1 MDTTT
6 TGGVLVPRCIHDM
19 VAEQAA
25 RTPGATAVS
34 QRGRELTYA
43 ELDRSA
49 DALARRLRGAGV
61 GGGDI
66 VAVVLERS
74 IELIVALTG
83 ILKAGGAYLYLD
95 PAEPAEQRTR
105 ILHDAAAKYAVVDA
119 STRDKIPDVG
129 NVLDVEDRTD
139 PGAPPGPPPAIS
151 PDTPAYVC
159 YTSGSTG
166 EPKGVVVSHRAV
178 YRLIHRPS
186 WIDVRDDDV
195 FFQLTRIGFDVSTF
209 EIWMPLVRGLR
220 LALGPSVH
228 ADLDFAELTDLI
240 RGEGVTVLWLT
251 TGLFHKI
258 VAHHLDGLAG
268 VRHLLAGGDVLS
280 PAHVQRV
287 LTAYPDLIFTNGYGP
302 TENTTFSTCWTT
314 RTAGDAPRVPIGV
327 PIDGST
333 AAVLDENLQPVD
345 HGDVGE
351 LWVGGHGVATG
362 YLNRPAATAE
372 RFVADPDPAMPPGS
386 RMYRTGD
393 LVRWTDDGWLDFL
406 GRADRQVKIRGY
418 RVEPSTVE
426 MELLRQPGVEQA
438 AALTRTDGAGD
449 TRLIAYVAV
458 GPMDPASWNSFGT
471 KLREALQARV
481 PAHLVPWAIIVRS
494 EIPLNPNGKVDR
506 SSLPAEKISRN
517 VWNDYVAP
525 ADPVEH
531 RLAAIWS
538 DALDVEP
545 VGVQDNFFDLGGHSL
560 LAAELLAALQHEFD
574 VALPARTLYL
584 RPTIADLAEELRGR
598 ENGHG
603 AAVREESADVAVQ

>member
-1 MDTTT
+1 MNA
-6 TGGVLVPRCIHDM
+6 PRCVHDM
-19 VAEQAA
+19 VVAQAS
-25 RTPGATAVS
+25 RTPAATAVS
-34 QRGRELTYA
+34 QGGRTLTYRQL
-43 ELDRSA
+43 ESSSA
-49 DALARRLRGAGV
+49 ALAARLRAAGAG

-74 IELIVALTG
+74 VELITTLTA
-83 ILKAGGAYLYLD
+83 ILRAGGAYLYLD
-95 PAEPAEQRTR
+95 PAEPAEQRVK
-105 ILHDAAAKYAVVDA
+105 ILADAAARYAVVDD
-119 STRDKIPDVG
+119 STRDLVGDVPV
-129 NVLDVEDRTD
+129 VLNLDERT
-139 PGAPPGPPPAIS
+139 GPPAPAVPDPLLS

-166 EPKGVVVSHRAV
+166 EPKGVVVPHRAIF
-178 YRLIHRPS
+178 RLIDDPS

-209 EIWMPLVRGLR
+209 EIWTPLVRGLR

-228 ADLDFAELTDLI
+228 ANLDFAELTGMI
-240 RGEGVTVLWLT
+240 EAEGVTVLWLT

-258 VAHHLDGLAG
+258 VTHHLDGLAG
-268 VRHLLAGGDVLS
+268 IRHLLAGGDVLS

-287 LTAYPDLIFTNGYGP
+287 MAAYPDLIFTNGYGP

-314 RTAGDAPRVPIGV
+314 RDAGDAPRVPIGV
-327 PIDGST
+327 AIDGST
-333 AAVLDENLQPVD
+333 ATALDDKLREVD
-345 HGDVGE
+345 FGDVGE

-362 YLNRPAATAE
+362 YLNRPGATAE
-372 RFVADPDPAMPPGS
+372 RFVADPDPQVPPGS

-393 LVRWTDDGWLDFL
+393 LARFSPDGNLDFL

-418 RVEPSTVE
+418 RVEPSAVE
-426 MELLRQPGVEQA
+426 IELLRQPGVEQA

-458 GPMDPASWNSFGT
+458 GDMDPAQWNAFGT
-471 KLREALQARV
+471 ALREKLQATM

-494 EIPLNPNGKVDR
+494 HIPLNPNGKVDR
-506 SSLPAEKISRN
+506 STLPGEKIPRN
-517 VWNDYVAP
+517 VWNEYVEP
-525 ADPVEH
+525 GDSVEH

-538 DALDVEP
+538 DALDVEV

-560 LAAELLAALQHEFD
+560 LAAELLAALQDEFA

-584 RPTIADLAEELRGR
+584 RPTIADVAEELRGR
-598 ENGHG
+598 LNGTPG
-603 AAVREESADVAVQ
+603 

>member
-1 MDTTT
+1 MDT
-6 TGGVLVPRCIHDM
+6 PRCIHELF
-19 VAEQAA
+19 VEQAA
-25 RTPGATAVS
+25 RTPDATAVS
-34 QRGRELTYA
+34 QGRRVLTYRQ
-43 ELDRSA
+43 LDGVS
-49 DALARRLRGAGV
+49 DVLAQRLRVAGV
-61 GGGDI
+61 TSGDI

-74 IELIVALTG
+74 LELIVALTA

-105 ILHDAAAKYAVVDA
+105 ILSDAAARYAVVDA
-119 STRDKIPDVG
+119 ETRDQVG
-129 NVLDVEDRTD
+129 GVTNVLNLDD
-139 PGAPPGPPPAIS
+139 PPTVPAAAGSVLEIN

-166 EPKGVVVSHRAV
+166 DPKGVVVPHRAIF
-178 YRLIHRPS
+178 RLVHSPS
-186 WIDVRDDDV
+186 WIDVHDDDV
-195 FFQLTRIGFDVSTF
+195 FFQLTRVGFDVSTF

-220 LALGPSVH
+220 LALGPPLH
-228 ADLDFAELTDLI
+228 TDLDFAELTDMI
-240 RGEGVTVLWLT
+240 RAEGVTVLWLT

-258 VAHHLDGLAG
+258 VTHHLDSLAG
-268 VRHLLAGGDVLS
+268 IRHLLAGGDVLS
-280 PAHVQRV
+280 PTHVRRV
-287 LTAYPDLIFTNGYGP
+287 MAAYPDLIFTNGYGP

-314 RTAGDAPRVPIGV
+314 RTAGDAARVPIGR

-333 AAVLDENLQPVD
+333 VAVLDDTLRAVAPGEI
-345 HGDVGE
+345 GE

-362 YLNRPAATAE
+362 YLNRPGATAE
-372 RFVADPDPAMPPGS
+372 KFVADPHPAAPPGS

-393 LVRWTDDGWLDFL
+393 LARWSDGTLDFL

-418 RVEPSTVE
+418 RVEPSAVE

-458 GPMDPASWNSFGT
+458 GQLDPAEWNSFGT
-471 KLREALQARV
+471 SLREKLQATV

-506 SSLPAEKISRN
+506 SSLPPEKIPRN
-517 VWNDYVAP
+517 VWNDYVEP
-525 ADPVEH
+525 NDLVER

-538 DALDVEP
+538 DALAVEP
-545 VGVQDNFFDLGGHSL
+545 VGVRDNFFDLGGHSL
-560 LAAELLAALQHEFD
+560 LAAELLAALQYEFD

-584 RPTIADLAEELRGR
+584 RPTIADLAEELRG
-598 ENGHG
+598 HG
-603 AAVREESADVAVQ
+603 AREENADAAVQ

>member
-1 MDTTT
+1 
-6 TGGVLVPRCIHDM
+6 
-19 VAEQAA
+19 
-25 RTPGATAVS
+25 
-34 QRGRELTYA
+34 
-43 ELDRSA
+43 
-49 DALARRLRGAGV
+49 
-61 GGGDI
+61 
-66 VAVVLERS
+66 
-74 IELIVALTG
+74 
-83 ILKAGGAYLYLD
+83 
-95 PAEPAEQRTR
+95 
-105 ILHDAAAKYAVVDA
+105 
-119 STRDKIPDVG
+119 
-129 NVLDVEDRTD
+129 
-139 PGAPPGPPPAIS
+139 
-151 PDTPAYVC
+151 VC

-166 EPKGVVVSHRAV
+166 EPKGVVVPHRAV
-178 YRLIHRPS
+178 FRLIDSPS
-186 WIDVRDDDV
+186 WIDVWDDDV

-220 LALGPSVH
+220 LALGPPLH
-228 ADLDFAELTDLI
+228 ADLDFAELTAMI
-240 RGEGVTVLWLT
+240 RAEGVTVLWLT

-258 VAHHLDGLAG
+258 VTHHLDGLAG
-268 VRHLLAGGDVLS
+268 IRHLLAGGDVLS

-287 LTAYPDLIFTNGYGP
+287 MAAYPDLIFTNGYGP

-314 RTAGDAPRVPIGV
+314 RTAGSAPRVPIGV

-333 AAVLDENLQPVD
+333 AAVLDDHLRPV
-345 HGDVGE
+345 GAGEIGE

-362 YLNRPAATAE
+362 YLNRAGATAE
-372 RFVADPDPAMPPGS
+372 KFVADPDPAAPPGS

-393 LVRWTDDGWLDFL
+393 LVRWSEEGTLDFL
-406 GRADRQVKIRGY
+406 GRADRQVKIRGF

-458 GPMDPASWNSFGT
+458 GQMDPAEWNSFGT
-471 KLREALQARV
+471 SLRERLQATV

-506 SSLPAEKISRN
+506 SSLPIEKIPRN
-517 VWNDYVAP
+517 VWNDYVEP

-538 DALDVEP
+538 DALDVDP

-574 VALPARTLYL
+574 IALPARTLYL
-584 RPTIADLAEELRGR
+584 RPTIADLAEELRRR
-598 ENGHG
+598 EDRHS
-603 AAVREESADVAVQ
+603 AAAREETADATTP